1 MPSSSSNLC
10 WIDLETT
17 GLNYRKDK
25 ILEISTI
32 ITDKDL
38 NILDQCTFVIHQKD
52 TVLEKMDEWC
62 VKTHGESGLVKDV
75 RESETTLAEAEAKTL
90 EMLKKYL
97 PPKKGILSG
106 SSVHFDKD
114 FLRKYMK
121 DLFDYLHYHILD
133 VTSIAEVVKRWCP
146 RPAPRKYVKKTAHRS
161 LSDIKDSID
170 QLQSYKKYFTG
181 DFFKN

>member
-1 MPSSSSNLC
+1 MNWSNLC

-38 NILDQCTFVIHQKD
+38 KILDQCTFVIHQND
-52 TVLEKMDEWC
+52 QVLEKMDEWC
-62 VKTHGESGLVKDV
+62 SKTHGESGLVKEVCD
-75 RESETTLAEAEAKTL
+75 SEITLAEAEAKTL
-90 EMLKKYL
+90 EMLKKYI

-114 FLRKYMK
+114 FLRKHMK
-121 DLFDYLHYHILD
+121 DLFGYLHYHILD

-146 RPAPRKYVKKTAHRS
+146 EPRKYGKKTAHRS

-170 QLQSYKKYFTG
+170 QLRSYRKYFTG
-181 DFFKN
+181 PEVEFFNT